1 MPLSVRSRQL
11 GEWLSIVAAFEEF
24 SVTIE
29 QRPTNI
35 PSMRASTLSLFSLAA
50 LVLGSTAVFA
60 ADAPKIAFERNGVI
74 YAANVDGKGSKKIA
88 EGDLPQISPDGTR
101 VAFNTNEPSDKT
113 PVRHIAVADLASGK
127 VNVFKSVAGDNSF
140 GPVWSPDG
148 KQLLFNTFAD
158 SDWALGL
165 VNADGSGF
173 KIVKKA
179 ESKGRSY
186 YEPCWAADGK
196 SYFCHDLDEVCLFD
210 LEGKQLK
217 KWTIHKIVENG
228 DMSSGCRLSL
238 SPDGKSLLMDIE
250 MAEDHNRKNW
260 DGPPPALWL
269 LPLDADKAA
278 RLTKKGLFGWDAVWI
293 SNDEFLFLS
302 QSAKESK
309 PSLYRGSIKGGENK
323 LIVKD
328 ARTPSVA
335 K

>member
-1 MPLSVRSRQL
+1 
-11 GEWLSIVAAFEEF
+11 
-24 SVTIE
+24 
-29 QRPTNI
+29 
-35 PSMRASTLSLFSLAA
+35 MRASFFFSSIAVLM
-50 LVLGSTAVFA
+50 LGSAITFA
-60 ADAPKIAFERNGVI
+60 AESSPKIAFDRNGVV
-74 YAANVDGKGSKKIA
+74 YTANVDGKGLKKVA

-101 VAFNTNEPSDKT
+101 VAFTTNEPSDKT

-127 VNVFKSVAGDNSF
+127 VNVFKGVAGDNSF

-148 KQLLFNTFAD
+148 RTLLFNTFAD
-158 SDWALGL
+158 GDWALGL
-165 VNADGSGF
+165 VNADGTGF

-179 ESKGRSY
+179 ESKSRSY

-196 SYFCHDLDEVCLFD
+196 SFFAHDLDEICLFD
-210 LEGKQLK
+210 LSGKQLK
-217 KWTIHKIVENG
+217 KWTIHNIVENG

-250 MAEDHNRKNW
+250 MAEEHNRKNW
-260 DGPPPALWL
+260 DGPPPSLWL
-269 LPLDADKAA
+269 LPLDAEKAT
-278 RLTKKGLFGWDAVWI
+278 RLTKKGFFGWDAAWI
-293 SNDEFLFLS
+293 SNDEFVFLS

-323 LIVKD
+323 LILKD